1 MVSIASSTRIIF
13 QILTSR
19 YLLSVLKDMY
29 GIIFIVI
36 NVDDLIIGGDMAKH
50 VAEVRKILEENLEMK
65 DLRGLHYF
73 LGIEIIHSVDGI
85 WLSQY
90 QYVMNLLKNFGMVDC
105 KGVSTQIYNRTQR
118 SERMMDQVWRT
129 RPCIGRSLLNWST
142 SWILIQIRAMRW
154 DLWVSSCKTLE
165 SPT

>member
-73 LGIEIIHSVDGI
+73 LGIEIMHSANGV

-90 QYVMNLLKNFGMVDC
+90 QYVMKLLKNFGMVDC
-105 KGVSTQIYNRTQR
+105 KGISTPLEQNTKI
-118 SERMMDQVWRT
+118 QVLLSYPNISFVRGS
-129 RPCIGRSLLNWST
+129 GR
-142 SWILIQIRAMRW
+142 RW
-154 DLWVSSCKTLE
+154 
-165 SPT
+165 